1 MTNAEKIQIVINTM
15 ETLMI
20 PATYDTV
27 NRMMGI
33 YKTLAEV
40 RDDLAGPAAEEGGET
55 NV

>member
-1 MTNAEKIQIVINTM
+1 MNEAEKIQIVLNTL

-20 PATYDTV
+20 PATFDNV

-33 YKTLAEV
+33 YKTLADV
-40 RDDLAGPAAEEGGET
+40 RDSLSKPKEVSEE